1 MKLDE
6 ETLSLLRRIT
16 TATIT
21 MQLLKRG
28 IRNSYIRGSRPLD
41 PAFNRVDGPR
51 MVGEAFTVRF
61 IPMRE
66 DLATPAALGAR
77 DNPSRVAID
86 TVPQGAVLV
95 IDGRGLADIAVFGDI
110 LAARV
115 QQRGAAGRA
124 EGHT

>member
-1 MKLDE
+1 MKLDD

-16 TATIT
+16 TATIP

-86 TVPQGAVLV
+86 TVPQGAVLE
-95 IDGRGLADIAVFGDI
+95 I
-110 LAARV
+110 
-115 QQRGAAGRA
+115 GRA
-124 EGHT
+124 SCRERVCQYV